1 MHNNDYENAI
11 KIYLRR
17 YLEWK
22 RHLDHLQQR
31 IEELDAM
38 IRLEAV
44 PKTTRYEYTGG
55 GSGGWEKP
63 STEEAECMRKEKM
76 REDIKGKRAE
86 HEKLEKRLQ
95 ALEEDMDALPDA
107 EREILQFRFVQGES
121 WDSVAARV
129 NRSNSCCRSI
139 GRKAIESMTRMYF
152 GDDSVPKQGSVF
164 LPCGQVDKNVDNC
177 AKD

>member
-38 IRLEAV
+38 IRMEAA

-55 GSGGWEKP
+55 GSGG
-63 STEEAECMRKEKM
+63 
-76 REDIKGKRAE
+76 
-86 HEKLEKRLQ
+86 
-95 ALEEDMDALPDA
+95 
-107 EREILQFRFVQGES
+107 
-121 WDSVAARV
+121 
-129 NRSNSCCRSI
+129 
-139 GRKAIESMTRMYF
+139 
-152 GDDSVPKQGSVF
+152 
-164 LPCGQVDKNVDNC
+164 
-177 AKD
+177 